1 MVPELLGP
9 LGDSQSL
16 GDSAEHSGYPC
27 ISMGRPAMSGLTPD
41 HGGFCPLAV
50 GRDLFG
56 EVYTL
61 D

>member
-1 MVPELLGP
+1 
-9 LGDSQSL
+9 
-16 GDSAEHSGYPC
+16 
-27 ISMGRPAMSGLTPD
+27 MGRPAMSGLTPD
-41 HGGFCPLAV
+41 HVGFCPLAV